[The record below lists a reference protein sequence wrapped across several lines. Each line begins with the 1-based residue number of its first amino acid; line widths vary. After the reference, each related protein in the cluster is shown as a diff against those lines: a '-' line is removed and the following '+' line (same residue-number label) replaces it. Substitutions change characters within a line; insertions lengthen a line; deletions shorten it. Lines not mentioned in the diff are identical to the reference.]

1 MELKGAP
8 HMTTHDMN
16 VSYPN
21 EHGVLEPGHRAVVAS
36 RGRAYAAVNIALRE
50 DGRFAYGLEMS
61 YSHGGFMLPI
71 CVDRESF
78 STEEAARTAAL
89 DELLRRWHKPF
100 PSEPASVHDELR
112 DLREQVESRLRQP
125 SLF

>member
-1 MELKGAP
+1 
-8 HMTTHDMN
+8 MN
-16 VSYPN
+16 ISYPN
-21 EHGVLEPGHRAVVAS
+21 EHGALEPGHRDVVAS

-50 DGRFAYGLEMS
+50 DGQFGYGLDMH
-61 YSHGGFMLPI
+61 YSHGGFAFPI
-71 CVDRESF
+71 CIDGASF
-78 STEEAARTAAL
+78 PTMDAARAAAL

-100 PSEPASVHDELR
+100 ASEAASVHDELR